1 MSEGNR
7 EVCDA
12 AEHGPFCRSA
22 MAGQSRL
29 DGQGEA
35 PNPTAPA
42 QPFSNYICYVDE
54 SGDHGLETV
63 DPTYPMFVLAFC
75 VFHKRHYVQ
84 VVARAIEAFK
94 FRHFGHDTVV
104 LHENEI
110 RKEKGDFKFNDR
122 QHKHAFID
130 ELTRIIQSSNFILV
144 SCVIDKLRLRERSQ
158 REGNPYHL
166 ALGFWLE
173 TLYELMLEMKQE
185 GFPTHIVVECRG
197 KKEDRDLALEFRR
210 ICDGANRWEMPLPF
224 FMVFADKKTNSSGL
238 QLADLVARP
247 IGLSVLRPNE
257 RNRAFEVLRQ
267 KFFCRGGRRN
277 VGMDFEGCGHKIFPA
292 PDSEKPR

>member
-7 EVCDA
+7 EVCDV
-12 AEHGPFCRSA
+12 AEHDPSRQMA
-22 MAGQSRL
+22 MAGKSRL

-35 PNPTAPA
+35 SNPTRPA
-42 QPFSNYICYVDE
+42 QQFSNYICYVDE

-63 DPTYPMFVLAFC
+63 DPNYPLFVLAFC

-84 VVARAIEAFK
+84 AVAPAIEAFK

-110 RKEKGDFKFNDR
+110 RKEKGDFRFNDR

-130 ELTRIIQSSNFILV
+130 ELTRIIQESNSILV

-166 ALGFWLE
+166 ALGYCLE
-173 TLYELMLEMKQE
+173 TLYELMLEKKQE

-197 KKEDRDLALEFRR
+197 KKEDHDLALEFRR
-210 ICDGANRWEMPLPF
+210 ICDGANRWEKPLPF
-224 FMVFADKKTNSSGL
+224 FMAFADKKSNSSGL

-257 RNRAFEVLRQ
+257 RNRAFEVLRL

-277 VGMDFEGCGHKIFPA
+277 VGMGIEGCGHKIFPA